1 MELNAWIGANTFPI
15 DCFRGRILECISTEV
30 IAKLKK
36 NKLEVTSYGVFSA
49 NEAGYYQFL
58 QKCMKV
64 VTVKYKKILDMKY
77 F

>member
-1 MELNAWIGANTFPI
+1 MLLKGAKTFPI

-30 IAKLKK
+30 IAKLKEISL
-36 NKLEVTSYGVFSA
+36 KLQAMVYFLA

-64 VTVKYKKILDMKY
+64 VTVKYKEILIRKY